1 MTWFVR
7 WLERRH
13 ARKTAIYNAR
23 RCGAI
28 TTKGT
33 TA

>member
-1 MTWFVR
+1 MKRLIRF
-7 WLERRH
+7 LERRH
-13 ARKTAIYNAR
+13 ARKTATYNAR

-33 TA
+33 R